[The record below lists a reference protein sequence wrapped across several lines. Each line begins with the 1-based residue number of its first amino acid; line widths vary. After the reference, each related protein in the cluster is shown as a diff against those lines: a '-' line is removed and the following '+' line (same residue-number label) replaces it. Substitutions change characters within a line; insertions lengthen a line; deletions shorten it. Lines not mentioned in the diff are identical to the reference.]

1 MERTRRGRGGES
13 VLESPMRRLSVCN
26 QIAHLYSKCL
36 NKGKYAPILAD
47 VGTRANDTV
56 VLWLCKCLFITITLP
71 ATCQEVQ
78 GGVIN
83 LNFEGFSCL

>member
-1 MERTRRGRGGES
+1 MYGPMERTRRRRGGES

-71 ATCQEVQ
+71 ATWHVRKCK
-78 GGVIN
+78 GG
-83 LNFEGFSCL
+83 